1 MKKELTY
8 SEAYAQ
14 LEKLVG
20 QLEEGDIKLDILTT
34 KVKQANEL
42 IRICET
48 QLRSI
53 DNEVKEATMTTPTK
67 LRKKNGR

>member
-8 SEAYAQ
+8 SAAFAE

-20 QLEEGDIKLDILTT
+20 QLEEGDIQLDKLTT
-34 KVKQANEL
+34 KVKQANDL
-42 IRICET
+42 IRICEA

-53 DNEVKEATMTTPTK
+53 DNEVKEATMSTPTK

>member
-8 SEAYAQ
+8 SEAFAE

-20 QLEEGDIKLDILTT
+20 QLEEGDIQLDKLTT

-42 IRICET
+42 IRICEA

-67 LRKKNGR
+67 LRKKIE

>member
-8 SEAYAQ
+8 SEAFAE

-20 QLEEGDIKLDILTT
+20 QLEEGDIQLDKLTT
-34 KVKQANEL
+34 KVKQANDL
-42 IRICET
+42 IRICEA

-53 DNEVKEATMTTPTK
+53 DNEVKVATMTTPTK